1 MRSPNAEAAEA
12 EVRKRNLNASL
23 LAYLKGGGVAT
34 TQCGLGKTEAAPPSE
49 HRTRDAA
56 MAKTQAVR

>member
-23 LAYLKGGGVAT
+23 LAYLKGGGGAT
-34 TQCGLGKTEAAPPSE
+34 TQCGLGKTKAVPPRE
-49 HRTRDAA
+49 HRTRDASMVRA
-56 MAKTQAVR
+56 LAVQ